1 MERFLTAQPLTLPN
15 KQTCQKNCSHNEQ
28 RLVCIM
34 ARRGGSWGGRRLLFC
49 SFIAS
54 LWMEFDG
61 WFLSCSRLSTILGI
75 IWKTQGQLYWL
86 KLELAK
92 SQNLENCQQSILEK
106 PLNIVFE
113 KVLETRVNAVKN
125 QSVGAP
131 VIYNLK
137 KNWCV
142 ARRKIAKISW
152 NWPHRPS

>member
-1 MERFLTAQPLTLPN
+1 MKKSWNHFTKSVYILYKQNGCAHNHCAFKRTPFSLNSQSRNQPISGYFPTL
-15 KQTCQKNCSHNEQ
+15 
-28 RLVCIM
+28 
-34 ARRGGSWGGRRLLFC
+34 F
-49 SFIAS
+49 
-54 LWMEFDG
+54 
-61 WFLSCSRLSTILGI
+61 TILGI

-152 NWPHRPS
+152 NWPHRPW